1 LCLAGHQ
8 NGLAAY
14 WGSARHELS
23 NATRRDVEVSSP
35 VTSAESANGR
45 CAPGSSGEAVAQP
58 ASRFGN
64 ICRPHATKIHNPS
77 LFPARRR
84 LKRALISAR
93 ALRRIRRARMS
104 RGALGLAALTAA
116 GLFVAVFL
124 GLPSSQTFYAGGPP
138 IPRRALAAPSM
149 MQVLRDE
156 HDLFEDISKE
166 ETPRP

>member
-1 LCLAGHQ
+1 
-8 NGLAAY
+8 
-14 WGSARHELS
+14 
-23 NATRRDVEVSSP
+23 
-35 VTSAESANGR
+35 
-45 CAPGSSGEAVAQP
+45 
-58 ASRFGN
+58 
-64 ICRPHATKIHNPS
+64 
-77 LFPARRR
+77 
-84 LKRALISAR
+84 
-93 ALRRIRRARMS
+93 MS

-166 ETPRP
+166 QTPAEPSPPGQLTAELLAPEQWAPRPGSFEPLVPEPAEPAT